1 MKSSAIF
8 ATSLLMSSCTKTT
21 TMTMA
26 FTARAPTTSSSSS
39 MHGMK
44 SSPLHATLTADEL
57 SSMSKSEQLKIL
69 GVEEEKLALGI
80 DPDEVLQF
88 IGTREDLMNRIQT
101 DIPKFSPAETSLEVD
116 KFLMDGEML
125 DTFIKYNQ
133 RKAEDPDW
141 EPEYAE
147 QDNSPVTAVVNFVS
161 QYGIFVVGGILIKD
175 IVTNF
180 MDKNG
185 GGGEGAEVL
194 VSSALDGVHHLSNI
208 LV

>member
-1 MKSSAIF
+1 
-8 ATSLLMSSCTKTT
+8 
-21 TMTMA
+21 MTW
-26 FTARAPTTSSSSS
+26 
-39 MHGMK
+39 
-44 SSPLHATLTADEL
+44 D
-57 SSMSKSEQLKIL
+57 SKSGRKKAISLSCQPGHEDA
-69 GVEEEKLALGI
+69 LALGVSRRLLGVLMI
-80 DPDEVLQF
+80 EGLTFLHVKTACFFFSSCHKFTHVLQST
-88 IGTREDLMNRIQT
+88 ISYTKRNIHTHNKNSREDLMNRIQT

-175 IVTNF
+175 IVTSF